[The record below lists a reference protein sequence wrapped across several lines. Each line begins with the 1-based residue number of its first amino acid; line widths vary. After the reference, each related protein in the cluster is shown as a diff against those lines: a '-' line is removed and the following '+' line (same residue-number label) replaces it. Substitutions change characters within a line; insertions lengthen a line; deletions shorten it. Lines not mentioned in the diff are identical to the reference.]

1 MNYREENINRQL
13 VKQGIN
19 LATLKKADIPCVICQ
34 QFTLLRN
41 GQSEAVDGGIN
52 YKYICS
58 DRFCNCQYS
67 LAVAR

>member
-1 MNYREENINRQL
+1 MNYREKNIKENL

-34 QFTLLRN
+34 QFTLLKN
-41 GQSEAVDGGIN
+41 GQSEAFDGSIN

-58 DRFCNCQYS
+58 DRFCNCQYV
-67 LAVAR
+67 LAH

>member
-13 VKQGIN
+13 VEKGID
-19 LATLKKADIPCVICQ
+19 LATLKKADIPCIICQ